1 MNLSRPLPH
10 ALSALAILFFSGAGA
25 QAQTPSAEGEYRA
38 LMKERKF
45 VETEAL
51 ARERL
56 AANEKDDVAL
66 WFLARVGGGDAK
78 KREELITRTEQ
89 CTKVLPQ
96 SARCHD
102 ALGMLYGMAAA
113 SGGMSAIFKYAS
125 RVKEEFQRAV
135 ELDPKFFD
143 GRRDLN
149 QFYLQAPGIA
159 GGSVRKAIEN
169 AEAVAQID
177 ANRGALLRAE
187 VHIYEKEFD
196 KAEAILNGIKPGSDA
211 IVADTLP
218 QIWSS
223 LGYMLM
229 NEKDFPRSQKVFERL
244 VAVDVNNAAAHMGL
258 GRAQLE
264 RKLVDEAIASLER
277 AVRISEKIGAHYRLG
292 IAYQT
297 KGEKQKAISAYE
309 KFLTYQATGKA
320 ADDIRS
326 RLEELK
332 RG

>member
-1 MNLSRPLPH
+1 MRLLRTLPLA
-10 ALSALAILFFSGAGA
+10 ALTFAFSAA
-25 QAQTPSAEGEYRA
+25 QAQTSEIEFRA
-38 LMKERKF
+38 LMKDRKYPE
-45 VETEAL
+45 VEAL

-66 WFLARVGGGDAK
+66 WFLARVASNDTK
-78 KREELITRTEQ
+78 KREELMTRTEQ
-89 CTKVLPQ
+89 CTKQLPQ

-125 RVKEEFQRAV
+125 RVQEEFQRAV

-159 GGSVRKAIEN
+159 GGSVKKAIEN
-169 AEAVAQID
+169 SESVAKID

-196 KAEAILNGIKPGSDA
+196 KAENVLNSIKPGNDT

-218 QIWSS
+218 QVWAS
-223 LGYMLM
+223 LGFNLI
-229 NEKDFPRSQKVFERL
+229 NEKNPERAQKIFEHL
-244 VAVDVNNAAAHMGL
+244 VSVEPKSATAHIGL
-258 GRAQLE
+258 GRAQQE
-264 RKLVDEAIASLER
+264 RKQLDEAIASFER
-277 AVRISEKIGAHYRLG
+277 AANLNEKSGAHYRLG
-292 IAYQT
+292 IACQT
-297 KGEKQKAISAYE
+297 KGDKPKAIAAFE
-309 KFLTYQATGKA
+309 KFLTYQTAGKA
-320 ADDIRS
+320 ADDARS

-332 RG
+332 RS